1 MEEELLFAI
10 SEQEYT
16 YETNTY
22 PQNPIIQYKNPN
34 RNLTYKIIAEGKYP
48 PDNKLV
54 LTKKPFQ
61 YKIPD
66 KYIVE
71 TTYNKKI
78 FKKQL
83 LVQLIII
90 KVNQFF
96 ELNLIIIL

>member
-1 MEEELLFAI
+1 MEEELLLAI

-71 TTYNKKI
+71 TTYNKKSTQ
-78 FKKQL
+78 K
-83 LVQLIII
+83 III
-90 KVNQFF
+90 CSINYYQNKPIF
-96 ELNLIIIL
+96 